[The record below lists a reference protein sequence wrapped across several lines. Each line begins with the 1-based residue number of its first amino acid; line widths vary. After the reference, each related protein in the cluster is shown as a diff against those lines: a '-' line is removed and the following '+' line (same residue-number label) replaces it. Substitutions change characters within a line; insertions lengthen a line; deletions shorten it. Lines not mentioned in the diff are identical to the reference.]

1 VRGTHAEQ
9 EAAAAAMLDVFDMGH
24 ICRAKRTR
32 VNFAFTC
39 MIWSAELGV
48 RLPAGGNHF
57 PSLLTLAERSSFFQS
72 QAVASSRGALA

>member
-24 ICRAKRTR
+24 ICRAKPTR
-32 VNFAFTC
+32 VNFTC
-39 MIWSAELGV
+39 MTSLAELEV

-72 QAVASSRGALA
+72 QVVASSRGAVA